1 MRKVI
6 KLKTQTI
13 RRQSCRLYLGLNI
26 CRLYGG
32 MMKFGGYSIGIAQIN
47 DEIEEKINFR
57 ICPNST
63 ISLLAS
69 RYGMS
74 NMCCFPI
81 GGMKK
86 QHDAILE
93 SFGRTEGIINSLTR
107 LPSTTCSLLSSSL
120 LLLKTMKFP
129 HPLLFSIFEIILS
142 QNFDLAAKSLSSKF
156 F

>member
-1 MRKVI
+1 M
-6 KLKTQTI
+6 T
-13 RRQSCRLYLGLNI
+13 
-26 CRLYGG
+26 
-32 MMKFGGYSIGIAQIN
+32 KFGGYSIGIAQID
-47 DEIEEKINFR
+47 DEIEEKLNFR

-69 RYGMS
+69 RYDMS
-74 NMCCFPI
+74 NMRCFPI

-86 QHDAILE
+86 QHDAILD
-93 SFGRTEGIINSLTR
+93 SFGRTEGIIYSFTC

-120 LLLKTMKFP
+120 LLLKTLKFP
-129 HPLLFSIFEIILS
+129 LLLLLSIFEIILS